1 MTTTTW
7 QDVFNPRRELLT
19 LSCAAMELCWAYGFF
34 AVGLAMGGEQR
45 VGVFVFAA
53 LVAVALYSSRFLLNS
68 RLRLQQQQT
77 LSIAL
82 ALLSILMM
90 LRLTIFSHLTPFD
103 LSWLL
108 SVVAAIAR
116 LFLKFSS
123 EMLVILMGV
132 FAWWRGVSMAQA
144 SLDFDSIGF
153 RFRLGVLLL
162 ALLALIN
169 TWVGRITLVP
179 YLFGF
184 FFFGLMSVALAR
196 QEDVGRGDAHRSLP
210 LKGPWLAIL
219 VGSAAL
225 VLGLGIVLGL
235 ALTPQG
241 LLAFLSLFKPLEP
254 LVIVI
259 LYVLLTLV
267 ALLVQL
273 IYAIATWVIT
283 AFRGSGANQLIPNLQ
298 LPPPPAISPQ
308 EMQAFTL
315 PEPVQ
320 MGCAVMLFVGL
331 LLLLAWSLNQAQRRR
346 RGDDNVTRESVPVSI
361 GWDPFKK
368 LRELFR
374 RKPVIMLDESIAT
387 IRRIY
392 ANLARL
398 AAQRGFPRGE
408 AETPYE
414 FMRDLRAA
422 FPTTEADERAITE
435 AYVRVHYGE
444 QEPSADD
451 VAQVREA
458 WERIKQVK
466 DEG

>member
-34 AVGLAMGGEQR
+34 GVALAVMGEPR
-45 VGVFVFAA
+45 VGVFAFAA
-53 LVAVALYSSRFLLNS
+53 LVVLALYSSRFLLNS
-68 RLRLQQQQT
+68 NLRLRQQQT
-77 LSIAL
+77 LSVIL
-82 ALLSILMM
+82 AVFSILAV
-90 LRLTIFSHLTPFD
+90 LRLTVFSHLTPLD
-103 LSWLL
+103 LSWLIRAPVGVARMFIAL
-108 SVVAAIAR
+108 TPEVLVV
-116 LFLKFSS
+116 
-123 EMLVILMGV
+123 LMGI
-132 FAWWRGVSMAQA
+132 FAWWRGVSMSQA

-169 TWVGRITLVP
+169 TWLGRIALAP

-184 FFFGLMSVALAR
+184 FFFGLVSVALAR
-196 QEDVGRGDAHRSLP
+196 QEDVGRGEAQRSLP

-219 VGSAAL
+219 AGSAAA
-225 VLGLGIVLGL
+225 VLGLGILLSLIV
-235 ALTPQG
+235 TPQG
-241 LLAFLSLFKPLEP
+241 LLAFLSLFKPLTP

-259 LYVLLTLV
+259 LYVLLTII

-273 IYAIATWVIT
+273 LYAIVTWLV
-283 AFRGSGANQLIPNLQ
+283 AVFRGSGANQLLPNLQ
-298 LPPPPAISPQ
+298 PPPPALIPQ
-308 EMQAFTL
+308 DLEAMTI

-320 MGCAVMLFVGL
+320 MGCSVLLFIGL
-331 LLLLAWSLNQAQRRR
+331 LLLLAWSLNRLQRRPHN
-346 RGDDNVTRESVPVSI
+346 DDNVTRESVPVSV
-361 GWDPFKK
+361 GWDPLKK
-368 LRELFR
+368 LRDWFK
-374 RKPVIMLDESIAT
+374 RKPVIELDESVAT

-398 AAQRGFPRGE
+398 AAQRGFPRAD

-422 FPTTEADERAITE
+422 FPGAEPDERAITE

-444 QEPSADD
+444 QDPSHEE
-451 VAQVREA
+451 VARVRAA
-458 WERIKQVK
+458 WERIKQTQV
-466 DEG
+466 EE